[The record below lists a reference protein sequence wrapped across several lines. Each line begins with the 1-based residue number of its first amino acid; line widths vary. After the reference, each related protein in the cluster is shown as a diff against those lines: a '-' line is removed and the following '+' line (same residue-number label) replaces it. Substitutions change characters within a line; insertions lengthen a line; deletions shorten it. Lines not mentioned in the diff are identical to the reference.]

1 MMNSGIVG
9 RIHLD
14 IFIPE
19 AGPDSGRPCVRLHL
33 PIDQLLH
40 TQEQPLHAHVGLS
53 PQEAESL
60 GNELLRLAALAKSR
74 QH

>member
-1 MMNSGIVG
+1 MNDDVVG
-9 RIHLD
+9 QIQVD
-14 IFIPE
+14 VFIPE

-40 TQEQPLHAHVGLS
+40 TQEHSLHAHIGLS

-60 GNELLRLAALAKSR
+60 GNELLRLAALAKSLH
-74 QH
+74 Q